1 VTKNVVIFTT
11 LVCLSHVIFWFQVN
25 GQFMWEFFK
34 KYPYIIVLMGI
45 PSSYLAMTASKIVFE
60 DFGEKIWPMRI
71 IGFSTGTIIFAFMA
85 FVFMSEGLT
94 LKTIL
99 SLILSIVII
108 IIQIAL

>member
-1 VTKNVVIFTT
+1 MTKNLLIYTL
-11 LVCLSHVIFWFQVN
+11 LVCISHVIFWFQVN

-34 KYPYIIVLMGI
+34 KYPYIIMLLGV
-45 PSSYLAMTASKIVFE
+45 PSSYLAMTASKIVFD

-71 IGFSTGTIIFAFMA
+71 IGFSTGTIIFALLA
-85 FVFMSEGLT
+85 FAFMSEGLT

-99 SLILSIVII
+99 CLILSFVII